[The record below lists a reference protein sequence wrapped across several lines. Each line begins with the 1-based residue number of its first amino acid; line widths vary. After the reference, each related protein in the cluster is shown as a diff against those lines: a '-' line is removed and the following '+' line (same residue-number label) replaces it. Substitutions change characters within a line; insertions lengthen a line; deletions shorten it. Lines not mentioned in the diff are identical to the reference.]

1 MPYVGE
7 QLRPN
12 VIFFMRFKVE
22 VGFENRSEL
31 WRRRWDVL
39 EEVESWKRLLKSWE
53 ITLSLSFC
61 VYNELKP
68 QTCESRKQERT
79 L

>member
-22 VGFENRSEL
+22 PDFENRSEL
-31 WRRRWDVL
+31 WGRRWDVV
-39 EEVESWKRLLKSWE
+39 EEVESFGEAFE
-53 ITLSLSFC
+53 ISGNTLFHFFSACTMSL
-61 VYNELKP
+61 LKP
-68 QTCESRKQERT
+68 QSCPSKKQ
-79 L
+79 